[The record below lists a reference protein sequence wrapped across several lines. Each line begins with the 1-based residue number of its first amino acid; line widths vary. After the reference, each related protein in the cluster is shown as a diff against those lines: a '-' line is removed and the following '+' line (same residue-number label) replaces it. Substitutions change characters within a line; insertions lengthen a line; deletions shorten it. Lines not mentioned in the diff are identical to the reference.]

1 MNKKQEVKKVKV
13 EQVLTLPMAPLLDV
27 VMQIL
32 CFFVVTYQ
40 MDQPESHLVV
50 NLPSPSAG
58 KPPPG
63 SKVPLLLNLG
73 VFSNGQY
80 ALGTSAANM
89 TPMSLDNI
97 EETIRGAVEGNKDA
111 TVLVNVSQE
120 AKTANLIKALDLCG
134 KLGLK
139 NLNVMTYNAG
149 I

>member
-1 MNKKQEVKKVKV
+1 MAKKVEAKKVKV

-50 NLPSPSAG
+50 NLPSPNPG
-58 KPPPG
+58 KQVG
-63 SKVPLLLNLG
+63 KVPMILTLA
-73 VFSNGQY
+73 VFDNDQY
-80 ALGTSAANM
+80 ALGTQPSNM
-89 TPMSLDNI
+89 NPMSLESI
-97 EETIRGAVEGNKDA
+97 EDTLKNTVEGNKDA
-111 TVLVNVSQE
+111 TVLVKVSQE

-134 KLGLK
+134 KLGLT
-139 NLNVMTYNAG
+139 NLNVMTYKAG